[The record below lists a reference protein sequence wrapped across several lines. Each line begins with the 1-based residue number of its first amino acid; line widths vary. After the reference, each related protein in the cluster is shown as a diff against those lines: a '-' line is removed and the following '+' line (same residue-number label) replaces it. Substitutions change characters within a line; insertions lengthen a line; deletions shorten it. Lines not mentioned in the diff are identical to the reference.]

1 MMSLDKNMNKITSRN
16 INDSNSRK
24 EYEKTINELNKQN
37 QELSDKIFELK
48 DILTQHKSEIQKSS
62 EVIKDYKNILGD
74 SNSCLKSMITTY
86 FIFIDFYK
94 QLETV
99 SLTNSWASE
108 YCQTTAELEQILAKD
123 GDRITTIDFEFDKI
137 QNQIDK
143 NNDILQLKDDKQ
155 LQSFVQKYAVSD
167 RDALQVY
174 NQEYDLSKELGFESQ
189 RNSNVHQYRTSSQC
203 SISHHDLKLIKEN
216 EWLQKQLKEL
226 KDTIKKAK
234 DNRNTMYFRN
244 DRKMIELKKVYNE
257 KEKLSEK
264 CRTLEAQYHNL
275 KMLHFDKSEELREDK
290 VKFDKL
296 NKDFESLKASFDND
310 KQRAVQKAEKP
321 LKARTVSLEYDL
333 RICKDKLKMSK
344 WSW

>member
-1 MMSLDKNMNKITSRN
+1 
-16 INDSNSRK
+16 
-24 EYEKTINELNKQN
+24 
-37 QELSDKIFELK
+37 
-48 DILTQHKSEIQKSS
+48 
-62 EVIKDYKNILGD
+62 
-74 SNSCLKSMITTY
+74 
-86 FIFIDFYK
+86 
-94 QLETV
+94 
-99 SLTNSWASE
+99 
-108 YCQTTAELEQILAKD
+108 
-123 GDRITTIDFEFDKI
+123 
-137 QNQIDK
+137 
-143 NNDILQLKDDKQ
+143 LQLKDDKQ

-344 WSW
+344 WS

>member
-1 MMSLDKNMNKITSRN
+1 MIKISSRN
-16 INDSNSRK
+16 INGSNSKRDF
-24 EYEKTINELNKQN
+24 EKTINELNKQN
-37 QELSDKIFELK
+37 QELEDKNFELK

-62 EVIKDYKNILGD
+62 EIIKDYKNILSD

-94 QLETV
+94 QLQTV
-99 SLTNSWASE
+99 SLSNAWTSE
-108 YCQTTAELEQILAKD
+108 YCQTSAELEQILAKD

-137 QNQIDK
+137 QSQIDK
-143 NNDILQLKDDKQ
+143 NNEILQLKDDTK
-155 LQSFVQKYAVSD
+155 LQSFVQQFAVNNK
-167 RDALQVY
+167 DALQVY
-174 NQEYDLSKELGFESQ
+174 NEEYDLSKELGFESQ
-189 RNSNVHQYRTSSQC
+189 RNSNANQYRTSSQC
-203 SISHHDLKLIKEN
+203 SISHQDLKLIKEN

-226 KDTIKKAK
+226 KNTIKKAK

-264 CRTLEAQYHNL
+264 CRTLESQYHNL

-290 VKFDKL
+290 LKFDKL
-296 NKDFESLKASFDND
+296 HKEFESLKASYVTD

-321 LKARTVSLEYDL
+321 LKAKTVSLEYDL

-344 WSW
+344 